1 MSNETSIFS
10 LKLYFK
16 DFNCQLLL
24 LTIKLI
30 KLLRQIFYN
39 MIKQQKYIYYTI
51 VENRDIKYFHVFSLI
66 YI

>member
-51 VENRDIKYFHVFSLI
+51 VENRDIK
-66 YI
+66 